1 MLIRNVNIVP
11 PVVLAPMA
19 GVTDLPFRILAK
31 EMGCGLVCGEMVSDK
46 ALVYGNSRTVEMLRI
61 APEERPV
68 SIQLFGS
75 DPETIAKAARILA
88 EYKPEIIDIN
98 MGCPVPKVVKNGE
111 GSALMRDPER
121 AAAIVAA
128 VVESVS
134 CPVTVKMRKGW
145 DEEKIMAPEL
155 ARRVVAAGAAAV
167 TVHGRTREQFYA
179 GRADWSV
186 IRAVKETVD
195 VPVIGNGDIFTPEDA
210 VRMLEETGCD
220 GVMIGRGAQGNP
232 WIFREV
238 AHYLQTGEKLSPP
251 SVAERFAVIRRHFRA
266 VLEYAG
272 EDRGIRE
279 MRKHIGWYFKGLPD
293 AARMRDRVNQL
304 TEAETIL
311 SLLDEYERDL
321 G

>member
-1 MLIRNVNIVP
+1 MFISDINVDP

-19 GVTDLPFRILAK
+19 GVTDLPFRVLVK

-46 ALVYGNSRTVEMLRI
+46 ALAYGNSRTVGMLQI
-61 APEERPV
+61 SLEERPV
-68 SIQLFGS
+68 SIQLFGAE
-75 DPETIAKAARILA
+75 PETMAKAARILA
-88 EYKPEIIDIN
+88 GFAPEIIDIN

-111 GSALMRDPER
+111 GSALMRDPDR

-145 DEEKIMAPEL
+145 DDGAILAPEL

-179 GRADWSV
+179 GQADWSV
-186 IRAVKETVD
+186 IRAVKDEVE
-195 VPVIGNGDIFTPEDA
+195 VPVIGNGDIFAPEDA
-210 VRMLEETGCD
+210 VRMVEETRCD

-232 WIFREV
+232 WLFREV
-238 AHYLQTGEKLSPP
+238 AHFLRTGKRLPPP
-251 SVAERFAVIRRHFRA
+251 SVQQRFAVMRRHFQA
-266 VLEYAG
+266 EVEFAG
-272 EDRGIRE
+272 EDRGVRE
-279 MRKHIGWYFKGLPD
+279 MRKHMGWYFKGLPE
-293 AARMRDRVNQL
+293 AARMRGRVNQL
-304 TEAETIL
+304 SEAEAL
-311 SLLDEYERDL
+311 LQLLDEYEREL